1 MSKVYKVAVV
11 GATGLVGSKM
21 IEVLSEHKF
30 PVGELVPVASERSA
44 GKIINCNGKEFK
56 VVTPAEGVAA
66 KPDIANAF
74 YEQFV
79 AACRAKGLPVETG
92 VFRAHM
98 LVELVN
104 NGPVTILLDS
114 SKLL

>member
-1 MSKVYKVAVV
+1 M
-11 GATGLVGSKM
+11 T
-21 IEVLSEHKF
+21 
-30 PVGELVPVASERSA
+30 
-44 GKIINCNGKEFK
+44 
-56 VVTPAEGVAA
+56 
-66 KPDIANAF
+66 NAY
-74 YEQFV
+74 YEDFV

-114 SKLL
+114 TRLL